1 MNDKDAIKLLVGIF
15 LSFVIAKV
23 LKRIIKQG
31 RPIKGKT
38 YGMPSSRSTLMTFI
52 VVFLLLSYNFKDKT
66 KFIIIVLGLLT
77 LFMKYY
83 LKEHSF
89 NQLLAGFILGLLI
102 AYIIYRV

>member
-1 MNDKDAIKLLVGIF
+1 MNDKVAIKLLVGIF
-15 LSFVIAKV
+15 LSYVIAKV

-31 RPIKGKT
+31 RPIKSKT
-38 YGMPSSRSTLMTFI
+38 YGMPSSRSIVMTFI

-66 KFIIIVLGLLT
+66 KLIIIVLGLLT

-89 NQLLAGFILGLLI
+89 NQLFVGFILGLLI

>member
-38 YGMPSSRSTLMTFI
+38 YGMPSSRATLMTFI
-52 VVFLLLSYNFKDKT
+52 VVFLLSYNFKDKT

-77 LFMKYY
+77 LLMKYY

-89 NQLLAGFILGLLI
+89 NQLFVGFILGLLI
-102 AYIIYRV
+102 AYITYKV

>member
-38 YGMPSSRSTLMTFI
+38 YGMPSSRATLMTFI
-52 VVFLLLSYNFKDKT
+52 VVFLLSYNFKDKT

-102 AYIIYRV
+102 AYITYKV

>member
-38 YGMPSSRSTLMTFI
+38 YGMPSSRATLMTFI
-52 VVFLLLSYNFKDKT
+52 VVFLLSYNFKDKT

-77 LFMKYY
+77 LLMKYY
-83 LKEHSF
+83 LKEHTF

-102 AYIIYRV
+102 AYNL

>member
-38 YGMPSSRSTLMTFI
+38 YGMPSSRATLMTFI
-52 VVFLLLSYNFKDKT
+52 VVFLLSYNFKDKT

-89 NQLLAGFILGLLI
+89 NQLFVGFILGLLI